1 MPFLDVSDIVLDP
14 DFADTFSVIRRLQQ
28 VATNGVVSSTETTFA
43 NIIGVVTMSSP
54 NDLERKEDYQFM
66 TRSITVVCKFR
77 LQGAVTGYQ
86 PDIILWRG
94 QRHLVKHV
102 SPYPHFGQGFYEAE
116 CSSMSNTEGPV

>member
-14 DFADTFSVIRRLQQ
+14 DFADTFSVIRRAQ
-28 VATNGVVSSTETTFA
+28 VMGTNGVATTSETTFP

-54 NDLERKEDYQFM
+54 NDLERRDDYQMM
-66 TRSITVVCKFR
+66 TRSITVVCKFQ
-77 LQGAVTGYQ
+77 LQGVVTGYQ

-116 CSSMSNTEGPV
+116 CSSMDNTEGPV